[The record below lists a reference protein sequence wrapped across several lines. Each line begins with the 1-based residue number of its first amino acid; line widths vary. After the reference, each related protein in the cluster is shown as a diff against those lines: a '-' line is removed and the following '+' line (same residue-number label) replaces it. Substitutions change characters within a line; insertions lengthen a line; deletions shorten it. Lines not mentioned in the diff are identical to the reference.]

1 MQDTVAVVVKLKEF
15 KMVMKCACGY
25 EMIEVDNHWICS
37 KYFEDI
43 RELIEKVKEKIGD
56 E

>member
-1 MQDTVAVVVKLKEF
+1 
-15 KMVMKCACGY
+15 MVMKCACGC

-43 RELIEKVKEKIGD
+43 RELVERVKEKIG
-56 E
+56 EE